1 MTVIVNMHDAKTQ
14 LSKLVKR
21 ASLGEEIFIAKNGKP
36 VARLMPMATPG
47 RTRPMGT
54 YEGKIVVHDDF
65 NDPLPEEY
73 GGTKE

>member
-1 MTVIVNMHDAKTQ
+1 MAVVVNMHEAKSQ
-14 LSKLVKR
+14 LSKLVER

-36 VARLMPMATPG
+36 MVRLVPVAAAE
-47 RTRPMGT
+47 RTRPMGI